1 MLQLEKNHIYQT
13 ALGQKVFLKSLE
25 FDREEGPASQ
35 RGFALACICLDIKL
49 WDEQS

>member
-1 MLQLEKNHIYQT
+1 MLQLEKKSHLSNSFRSE
-13 ALGQKVFLKSLE
+13 GFLKSLE